1 MAKKSRYPVENR
13 VKRVFRHTRFEGE
26 LSINQKKYLKKIQP
40 NFIETDKY
48 VNLENPISIR
58 GYEYYKTRTENPVN
72 RSAWQKFMRIF
83 LRKMSNHITENEAG
97 VFVKKFGYFCIFKH
111 PKKKVNK
118 GGYKNIHTMG
128 HLYLP
133 TFIPIRKDVLMQQW
147 TMDRT
152 FHKGMVNMKM
162 GNQLRAGKKYKT
174 AFTVLQNLYGTAQVY
189 TIEKQIDGHNN

>member
-1 MAKKSRYPVENR
+1 MAKKSRYPKELR
-13 VKRVFRHTRFEGE
+13 VKRVFRNTQIEGA
-26 LSINQKKYLKKIQP
+26 LSIFDKIRLKKIAP
-40 NFIETDKY
+40 KFKETDKY
-48 VNLENPISIR
+48 VNLEDPISVR
-58 GYEYYKTRTENPVN
+58 GYEYYKKRTENSVS
-72 RSAWQKFMRIF
+72 RMTWQKFMKAF

-97 VFVKKFGYFCIFKH
+97 VFIKKFGYFCIFKH

-133 TFIPIRKDVLMQQW
+133 TFIPIRTDTLMQQW

-152 FHKGMVNMKM
+152 FHKGMINMKM

-174 AFTVLQNLYGTAQVY
+174 AFTVLQNLYGRTQVY
-189 TIEKQIDGHNN
+189 TLEKQENDNN